1 MLVKI
6 IYLLTERS
14 FNKGDFNKNL
24 IQIFINFRLEDRA
37 MKQIDGTI
45 EVATVNARAV
55 SKIIVS
61 VMKPKFLV
69 MRLVNV

>member
-1 MLVKI
+1 
-6 IYLLTERS
+6 
-14 FNKGDFNKNL
+14 
-24 IQIFINFRLEDRA
+24 

>member
-1 MLVKI
+1 MIIPLVI
-6 IYLLTERS
+6 NEIYNRG
-14 FNKGDFNKNL
+14 NCNKNL
-24 IQIFINFRLEDRA
+24 IQIFIYFRLEDRV
-37 MKQIDGTI
+37 MRQIDGTI
-45 EVATVNARAV
+45 EVATVNARVV

>member
-1 MLVKI
+1 MIIMMLLQEIASVI
-6 IYLLTERS
+6 EIVVISILSNFHIY
-14 FNKGDFNKNL
+14 
-24 IQIFINFRLEDRA
+24 RLEDRVTR
-37 MKQIDGTI
+37 QIDGTI
-45 EVATVNARAV
+45 EVATVNARVV

>member
-1 MLVKI
+1 MLAKI
-6 IYLLTERS
+6 IYLVFNRI
-14 FNKGDFNKNL
+14 FNKGKANKNL
-24 IQIFINFRLEDRA
+24 IQIFINFRLEDRV

-45 EVATVNARAV
+45 EVATVNDQVV